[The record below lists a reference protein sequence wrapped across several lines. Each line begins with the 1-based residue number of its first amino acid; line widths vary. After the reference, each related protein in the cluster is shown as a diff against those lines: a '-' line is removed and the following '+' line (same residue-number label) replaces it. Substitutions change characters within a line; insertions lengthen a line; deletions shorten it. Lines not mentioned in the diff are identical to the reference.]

1 MGTEVDPAYILQIL
15 DRERQ
20 GVPDFGTHLEVTP
33 NVVRAVGP
41 AWKGIAFSRFSTA
54 EAETIIDQEIAHWNS
69 LNRAFEWKVYSH
81 DQPPDLI
88 IRLRKRGFKIGCEE
102 ALMILDAEEVPETLL
117 VTPSKA
123 IKVEK
128 VSDESRIADFLSVEQ
143 AIWSRTRL
151 SHEQLG
157 SSLSDP
163 MERDVGFLAYQDE
176 KPVGFARLATS
187 PDSAFAG
194 FWGGGVLENFRGK
207 GVYRALLAARIAEAK
222 TRPGVRFLR
231 VDALPTSQPILEK
244 YSFVWVAKT
253 WSCNWPA
260 N

>member
-1 MGTEVDPAYILQIL
+1 VDPAYILQIL

-20 GVPDFGTHLEVTP
+20 RVPGFGTHLEVMP
-33 NVVRAVGP
+33 NVVRAVGV
-41 AWKGIAFSRFSTA
+41 AWNGIAFARFSTA

-69 LNRAFEWKVYSH
+69 VDRAFEWKVYSH

-88 IRLRKRGFKIGCEE
+88 SRLRKRRFKIGREE
-102 ALMILDAEEVPETLL
+102 ALMILDIEEIPETLS
-117 VTPSKA
+117 VMPSKA

-128 VSDESRIADFLSVEQ
+128 VRDESRIADFLLVEQ
-143 AIWSRTRL
+143 AIWNRTRL
-151 SHEQLG
+151 THEQLA
-157 SSLSDP
+157 SSLSDTL
-163 MERDVGFLAYQDE
+163 ERDVGFLAYQDE
-176 KPVGFARLATS
+176 KPVGFARLTAS
-187 PDSAFAG
+187 LDSAFAG
-194 FWGGGVLENFRGK
+194 LWGGGVLENFRGK

-244 YSFVWVAKT
+244 YSFVRVAKT
-253 WSCNWPA
+253 WPCNWPA

>member
-1 MGTEVDPAYILQIL
+1 MQTKVDPAYILQIL

-20 GVPDFGTHLEVTP
+20 SVPGFGTHLEVTP
-33 NVVRAVGP
+33 CVVRAAGP
-41 AWKGIAFSRFSTA
+41 AWNGIAFSRFSTA
-54 EAETIIDQEIAHWNS
+54 EAETIINQEIAHWSS

-81 DQPPDLI
+81 DQPLDLI
-88 IRLRKRGFKIGCEE
+88 IKLRKRGFKIGREE
-102 ALMILDAEEVPETLL
+102 ALMILDVEEVPDTLS
-117 VTPSKA
+117 VPPSKA

-128 VSDESRIADFLSVEQ
+128 VSDQSRITDFLSVER
-143 AIWSRTRL
+143 AIWNRTRL
-151 SHEQLG
+151 SHEQLAA
-157 SSLSDP
+157 SLSDP
-163 MERDVGFLAYQDE
+163 LERDVGFLAYQDE
-176 KPVGFARLATS
+176 KPVGLGRLTAS

-194 FWGGGVLENFRGK
+194 LWGGGVLENFRGR

-244 YSFVWVAKT
+244 YGFVSVAKT
-253 WSCNWPA
+253 WPCNWPA

>member
-1 MGTEVDPAYILQIL
+1 MAQVSVGLSFIPRPPGLVRVAAVRLA
-15 DRERQ
+15 
-20 GVPDFGTHLEVTP
+20 
-33 NVVRAVGP
+33 VRAP
-41 AWKGIAFSRFSTA
+41 YKNIQDDF
-54 EAETIIDQEIAHWNS
+54 
-69 LNRAFEWKVYSH
+69 
-81 DQPPDLI
+81 
-88 IRLRKRGFKIGCEE
+88 KRS
-102 ALMILDAEEVPETLL
+102 ARTVPETIL

-163 MERDVGFLAYQDE
+163 LERDVGFLAYQDE
-176 KPVGFARLATS
+176 KPVGFARLTTS

-194 FWGGGVLENFRGK
+194 LWGGGVLENFRGT

-244 YSFVWVAKT
+244 YSFVCVAKT
-253 WSCNWPA
+253 WPCNWPD

>member
-1 MGTEVDPAYILQIL
+1 MRTEVDPAYILEIL

-20 GVPDFGTHLEVTP
+20 SVPGFGTHLEVTP
-33 NVVRAVGP
+33 YVVRVVGP
-41 AWKGIAFSRFSTA
+41 AWNGIAFSRFSTA
-54 EAETIIDQEIAHWNS
+54 EAETIIDQEIAHWSS

-88 IRLRKRGFKIGCEE
+88 ARLRKRGFKIGGEE
-102 ALMILDAEEVPETLL
+102 ALMILDFEEVPETLS

-128 VSDESRIADFLSVEQ
+128 LSDESRIADFLSVEQ
-143 AIWSRTRL
+143 AIWNRTRL
-151 SHEQLG
+151 SHEQLA

-163 MERDVGFLAYQDE
+163 LERDVGFLAYQDE
-176 KPVGFARLATS
+176 KPVGFARLTAS
-187 PDSAFAG
+187 PKSAFAG
-194 FWGGGVLENFRGK
+194 LWGGGVLENFRGK

-222 TRPGVRFLR
+222 ARPGVRFLR

-244 YSFVWVAKT
+244 YGFISVAKT
-253 WSCNWPA
+253 WPCKWPA